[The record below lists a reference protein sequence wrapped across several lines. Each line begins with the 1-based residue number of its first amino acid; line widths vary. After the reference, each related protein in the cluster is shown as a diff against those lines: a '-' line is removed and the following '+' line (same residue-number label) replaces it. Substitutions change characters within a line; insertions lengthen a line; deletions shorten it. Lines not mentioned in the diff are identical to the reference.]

1 MGTSFPNIT
10 YRQTEPSLWKA
21 AYWTTWLLILA
32 CCVSA
37 SGQAEAP
44 HVSHAPEEDK
54 SHQSSP
60 PLARILLTAKTVLVV
75 GESFVLYPTSKTEQ
89 TFKKALAKWGRFH
102 LVDDVDTADL
112 IIVVSEYSSSKPG
125 KMERVREELMIFAGR
140 NTPTVDTTPLW
151 ATKEVGSALGQR
163 PTEKLVDDLR
173 RSFST
178 LEKSAPVSDL
188 TSPM

>member
-1 MGTSFPNIT
+1 M
-10 YRQTEPSLWKA
+10 
-21 AYWTTWLLILA
+21 ILA
-32 CCVSA
+32 SCISA
-37 SGQAEAP
+37 SGQAGVPQTSYAAEK
-44 HVSHAPEEDK
+44 DK
-54 SHQSSP
+54 PHQSSP
-60 PLARILLTAKTVLVV
+60 PIARILLTAKTVLVV

-89 TFKKALAKWGRFH
+89 TFKKALAKWGRLH
-102 LVDDVDTADL
+102 LVEDVDTADL

-125 KMERVREELMIFAGR
+125 KMERIREELTIFAGG
-140 NTPTVDTTPLW
+140 NTPTVDATPLW

-173 RSFST
+173 KSFST